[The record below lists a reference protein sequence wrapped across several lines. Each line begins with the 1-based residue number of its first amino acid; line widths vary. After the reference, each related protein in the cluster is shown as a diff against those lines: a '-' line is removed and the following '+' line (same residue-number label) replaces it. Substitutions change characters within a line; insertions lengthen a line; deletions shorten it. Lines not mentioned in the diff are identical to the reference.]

1 MSYVSN
7 NYCKSVKHSIVVVVY
22 LHPKSYTAACDC
34 GYIQLSVLDL
44 ILLRLLALADI
55 TRKEKSMVRIMCNRD
70 TPLF

>member
-55 TRKEKSMVRIMCNRD
+55 TRKEKCMVRIMCNRD